1 MKQPELLAAL
11 GPVVDAFDALE
22 VRYYVGGSVAD
33 LMERALGEAGIS

>member
-11 GPVVDAFDALE
+11 GPVVDALE